1 MNAIQDNQ
9 KLESCQLLS
18 EKKKIENILKIGY
31 TNDALLCKV
40 YYDNLKQ
47 FFFTIVLS
55 LEQKITAK
63 NCFSMGH

>member
-1 MNAIQDNQ
+1 MPTFVR
-9 KLESCQLLS
+9 
-18 EKKKIENILKIGY
+18 KKKIENIFKIGY